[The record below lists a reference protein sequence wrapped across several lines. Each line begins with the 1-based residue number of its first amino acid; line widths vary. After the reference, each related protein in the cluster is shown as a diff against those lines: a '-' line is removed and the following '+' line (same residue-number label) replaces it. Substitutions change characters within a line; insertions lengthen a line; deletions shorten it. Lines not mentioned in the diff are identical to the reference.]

1 MPSRN
6 PSSLSTRPGQG
17 ARACAARIASLRTAF
32 VAVPLALCAV
42 AAMPA
47 VAGAAK
53 GSASA
58 GGFAYVETP
67 TIAKLACVRRCA
79 THKRP
84 QGGSTVRISG
94 RSLSQVVEAT
104 FLGGA
109 GTTDDVKAK
118 ARPRN
123 ASQVELRV
131 PVTAAAGPLSLRT
144 ANAVSSAPSAPIDIL
159 PPLPDEVLANKS
171 HVFPIRGK
179 HDYGGAGARF
189 GTGRVG
195 HSHEG
200 HDVFATCGTPL
211 VAARGGVVQFR
222 GYHAAAGNYV
232 VIDGDGTETDYAYM
246 HLEQRTPFRKGDA
259 IATGQR
265 IGSVGDSGN
274 ARGCHLHFELW
285 SGPGWYEGG
294 RAIDPLRALKAWDS
308 WS

>member
-6 PSSLSTRPGQG
+6 PSLSTRPGQ
-17 ARACAARIASLRTAF
+17 AL
-32 VAVPLALCAV
+32 AVALCA
-42 AAMPA
+42 AALVPA
-47 VAGAAK
+47 
-53 GSASA
+53 SASA
-58 GGFAYVETP
+58 GSATTSAGGYAYVETP

-109 GTTDDVKAK
+109 GPTDDVKAK

-131 PVTAAAGPLSLRT
+131 PPTAAAGPLSLRT
-144 ANAVSSAPSAPIDIL
+144 AGAVSSAPSAPIDIL
-159 PPLPDEVLANKS
+159 PPLPPEILASQS
-171 HVFPIRGK
+171 HVFPVRGA
-179 HDYGGAGARF
+179 HDYGSAGARF

-195 HSHEG
+195 HSHQG
-200 HDVFATCGTPL
+200 HDVFAACGTPM
-211 VAARGGVVQFR
+211 VAARGGTVQLR
-222 GYHAAAGNYV
+222 GYHAAAGHYV
-232 VIDGDGTETDYAYM
+232 VIDGDTTETDYAYM
-246 HLEQRTPFRKGDA
+246 HLEQRTPFRKGDTV
-259 IATGQR
+259 ATGQR

-294 RAIDPLRALKAWDS
+294 RAIDPLRALRAWDS